1 MTMLKQIEKG
11 KQNIAR
17 CEKSL
22 ALEKLKKRKAD
33 TRHKIELGGLV
44 IKSGM
49 AGYNKATLL
58 GALDYIYNLIL
69 QDESYKNLFELTGNS
84 IFHSEVQT
92 KLR

>member
-49 AGYNKATLL
+49 DQYNKAIIL
-58 GALDYIYNLIL
+58 GSLDYIFKLIKENDL
-69 QDESYKNLFELTGNS
+69 YHELFESTGEN
-84 IFHSEVQT
+84 IFGD
-92 KLR
+92 

>member
-44 IKSGM
+44 IKTGLSIF
-49 AGYNKATLL
+49 NKSIIL
-58 GALDYIYNLIL
+58 GALAHV
-69 QDESYKNLFELTGNS
+69 FELMIHDASLVSSFEVKGNYLFKKS
-84 IFHSEVQT
+84 CD
-92 KLR
+92 